1 MNNKKQPAKD
11 ESAQNSC
18 TDKNC
23 PVHGSLKVR
32 GRAFT
37 GVVISDRMS
46 KTVVVSWTRR
56 VYVPKYERYEK
67 RKSKINAHNPDCMDA
82 EKGNVV
88 KIMETRPLS
97 KTKNFVVVEVIGTES
112 KKKSLRDEEVAAAE
126 LARNKVLKSKQAEKP
141 KAESFEDSQ

>member
-11 ESAQNSC
+11 ESAQASC

-23 PVHGSLKVR
+23 PVHGSIRVR

-67 RKSKINAHNPDCMDA
+67 RRSKINAHSPDCMDVH
-82 EKGNVV
+82 KGNLV

-97 KTKNFVVVEVIGTES
+97 KTKNFVVVEVLGSES
-112 KKKSLRDEEVAAAE
+112 KKESLRDEEVAAAE
-126 LARNKVLKSKQAEKP
+126 LARNKALKAKPAEKS
-141 KAESFEDSQ
+141 KAESAEDSQ